1 MTFVGLPILAHLG
14 HAVMSDLSPLSGE
27 ERKLDFGAA
36 RSAFDPEADVSLGLG
51 CKRARKIAKCDSL

>member
-1 MTFVGLPILAHLG
+1 LLALFG
-14 HAVMSDLSPLSGE
+14 HGPMSDFE

-51 CKRARKIAKCDSL
+51 CERARKIAKCDSL